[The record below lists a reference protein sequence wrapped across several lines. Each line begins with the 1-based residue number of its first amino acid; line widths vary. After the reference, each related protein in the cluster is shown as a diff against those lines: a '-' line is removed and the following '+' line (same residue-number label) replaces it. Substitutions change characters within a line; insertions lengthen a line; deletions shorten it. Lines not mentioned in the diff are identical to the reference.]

1 MTVQAPTFEQFLVLD
16 FETTGNHPNR
26 GDRIIQIGAVV
37 FEGGRVTDRYST
49 LVHPGCSIPAFI
61 SNLTGITDEMVEGA
75 PLLEEVL
82 PTLLKLVDGKVLVA
96 HNALFDLS
104 FLNEA
109 LLEQGYHPYSGS
121 VIDTVE
127 LARILLPSAESYR
140 LSDLASF
147 LGMEHDRPHQAD
159 SDAETTAYLLQY
171 LLAKLDLLPLVTI
184 QRLIP
189 LSKHFASDI
198 EELLK
203 NREQQ
208 LLKTARPYDQEADS
222 YDVYRHLA
230 LRHRDVTFEHDEE
243 ITGDFPGESFEQFRE
258 TLFGEGGL
266 LQREFPQFEK
276 RSAQLEM
283 MNQVY
288 QAFEGSTHLMVEAG
302 TGTGKSWAYL
312 LPSLY
317 WASQTGQKVV
327 ISTNTI
333 QLQEQLF
340 QRDVPLI
347 SRIWPD
353 HPRVELMK
361 GRGNYLCLRKFEQ
374 SIEGTDSFKEDGES
388 ALIKSQML
396 VWLTETESGDWEELN
411 MSQSGKRFWYQV
423 QSDANSCLNR
433 HCPWFSRCFYHRSRQ
448 HTQDADVIITNHS
461 LLFTDLRSEH
471 NILPSYQYAVIDEA
485 HHLEESA
492 SYHLGKSLNAVQL
505 DILLKTFAGNQGS
518 GLLFRLMQAVQEW
531 DGTIYSRLSAHVD
544 PIFQQ
549 WEKARRAV
557 RELFTVLMEWVR
569 QTSGQSTFAEKREI
583 RYHPNDWGHSWNEP
597 IRSAAQNAVD
607 ELIFLARELEHVY
620 NSLIVEEIPFTA
632 RALVIDWNG
641 AMKNIQYYA
650 EMIYELIL
658 DHHED
663 GVYWME
669 TDGNR
674 SRNGIQLYQV
684 PVDVSIMLRE
694 EFFEKKES
702 VVLTSAT
709 ISVNQSFDYPLS
721 RLGLSDLYQQGLVS
735 TGVLPSPFQYK
746 KQTLLCIPT
755 DFPNIKGISE
765 SEYSKYLVGSLGE
778 LAETT
783 NGRMLVLFTSYQ
795 MLRQVYEPLKERL
808 SSSDIRVLGH
818 GIDSSSRSIL
828 LKHFKNSEKS
838 VLLGTSSFWEGVDI
852 PGKDLSCLVITKLP
866 FSPPNH
872 PVTEARS
879 ERLRQMGK
887 NPFLSLS
894 VPQAVIRFKQGFGR
908 LVRSRED
915 KGVVVI
921 FDRRIVEARYGGQFL
936 RSLPEPAM
944 IQRPFT
950 EILEEIKN
958 WLG

>member
-1 MTVQAPTFEQFLVLD
+1 MTQFLVLD
-16 FETTGNHPNR
+16 FETTGNNPGR

-37 FEGGRVTDRYST
+37 FEEGRVKDRYST
-49 LVHPGCSIPAFI
+49 LVNPGCSIPAFI
-61 SNLTGITDEMVEGA
+61 SNLTGITDKMVKSA

-82 PTLLKLVDGKVLVA
+82 PVLLKLLDDKVLVA
-96 HNALFDLS
+96 HNASFDLA
-104 FLNEA
+104 FLNEG
-109 LLEQGYHPYSGS
+109 LQENGYHPFSGT

-127 LARILLPSAESYR
+127 LARMLIPTAESYR
-140 LSDLASF
+140 LSDLAS
-147 LGMEHDRPHQAD
+147 LLAMDHDRPHQAD
-159 SDAETTAYLLQY
+159 SDAETTAHILNELLN
-171 LLAKLDLLPLVTI
+171 KLNSLPLVTI

-189 LSKHFASDI
+189 LSRVLTSDI
-198 EELLK
+198 EELLR

-208 LLKTARPYDQEADS
+208 LLQTARTHDQEKDM

-230 LRHRDVTFEHDEE
+230 LHHREVSIDNDEFSGDLPGEKFDQFRDV
-243 ITGDFPGESFEQFRE
+243 
-258 TLFGEGGL
+258 LFGEEGL
-266 LQREFPQFEK
+266 LEREFPRFEK
-276 RSAQLEM
+276 RSAQLDM

-288 QAFEGSTHLMVEAG
+288 HAFESSTHLMVEAG

-312 LPSLY
+312 LPALY
-317 WASQTGQKVV
+317 WASKTNEKVV

-333 QLQEQLF
+333 QLQEQLY
-340 QRDVPLI
+340 QKDVPMI
-347 SRIWPD
+347 SRVWPD

-374 SIEGTDSFKEDGES
+374 SLDGTDSLKEDIES
-388 ALIKSQML
+388 AMVKSQML
-396 VWLTETESGDWEELN
+396 VWLTKTESGDWEELN
-411 MSQSGKRFWYQV
+411 LSQSGKKFWYQV

-433 HCPWFSRCFYHRSRQ
+433 HCPWFSHCFYHRSRQ
-448 HTQDADVIITNHS
+448 QTQGADVIITNHS
-461 LLFTDLRSEH
+461 LLFTDLQSEH

-485 HHLEESA
+485 HHLEEAA
-492 SYHLGKSLNAVQL
+492 SYHLGKSLNAVHL
-505 DILLKTFAGNQGS
+505 DMLLKSFAGNQGN
-518 GLLFRLMQAVQEW
+518 GLLYRLMQAISEW
-531 DGTIYSRLSAHVD
+531 DDTVYRRLSAHVD
-544 PIFQQ
+544 PIHQQ
-549 WEKARRAV
+549 WEKARSSV
-557 RELFTVLMEWVR
+557 RELFTVLTEWIR
-569 QTSGQSTFAEKREI
+569 HASGQTMVTEKREV
-583 RYHPNDWGHSWNEP
+583 RYQPHDWGHSWNEP
-597 IRSAAQNAVD
+597 IRSAAGNAVD
-607 ELIFLARELEHVY
+607 ELIFLARELEHIHHA
-620 NSLIVEEIPFTA
+620 LAAEEIPFTA
-632 RALVIDWNG
+632 RALATDWHG
-641 AMKNIQYYA
+641 AMKDFRYYA
-650 EMIYELIL
+650 EMIHELIL
-658 DHHED
+658 EQHDD

-674 SRNGIQLYQV
+674 SRNGIHLYQV
-684 PVDVSIMLRE
+684 PVDVSVLLRE

-709 ISVNQSFDYPLS
+709 ISVNQSFEYPLS
-721 RLGLSDLYQQGLVS
+721 RLGLSDLYQQGQVN
-735 TGVLPSPFQYK
+735 TGLLPSPFQYK

-765 SEYSKYLVGSLGE
+765 AEYSKHLVGSLGE

-783 NGRMLVLFTSYQ
+783 EGRMLVLFTSYQ
-795 MLRQVYEPLKERL
+795 MLRQVYEPLKKRL

-828 LKHFKNSEKS
+828 LRHFKNSDKC

-852 PGKDLSCLVITKLP
+852 PGNDLSCLVITKLP

-879 ERLRQMGK
+879 ERLKQMGK
-887 NPFLSLS
+887 NPFLALS

-921 FDRRIVEARYGGQFL
+921 FDRRIVESRYGGQFL

-944 IQRPFT
+944 IQRPFS
-950 EILEEIKN
+950 EILEQVKN